1 MILRYGRSY
10 TAGLSTADQKGKPTM
25 AKTIVTQYTDDID
38 GSKAQ
43 GTVQFSYNGSAYE
56 IDLSAKNTKALE
68 KALDPYIGAAR
79 KVRAAATRAGRRRRG
94 ATSAKTD
101 VAEIRAWAHSNGYT
115 ISDRGRIPAAVIEAF
130 QSNH

>member
-1 MILRYGRSY
+1 MSI
-10 TAGLSTADQKGKPTM
+10 ADLKGKPTM

-68 KALDPYIGAAR
+68 KILDPYISAAR
-79 KVRAAATRAGRRRRG
+79 KVRATATKAGRRRSG
-94 ATSAKTD
+94 AASAKTD

-115 ISDRGRIPAAVIEAF
+115 ISDRGRIPATVIEAF